1 MARNRQHEVREA
13 TDEGVKAAEEMGANI
28 LALSARAAEQSVNGF
43 SRMLGL
49 GQNTDNVM
57 QQSQRSVEVMQA
69 WTRLLGI
76 GYRDMSNEY
85 MNWARNQMQT
95 NVSSLVRLMQC
106 RTPDQLLA
114 SYNQLLGEH
123 IALALTLN
131 GRLAEISKEVVDR
144 TTERITEVAEQT
156 QQAKK
161 QAA

>member
-1 MARNRQHEVREA
+1 
-13 TDEGVKAAEEMGANI
+13 
-28 LALSARAAEQSVNGF
+28 
-43 SRMLGL
+43 
-49 GQNTDNVM
+49 
-57 QQSQRSVEVMQA
+57 
-69 WTRLLGI
+69 
-76 GYRDMSNEY
+76 MSNEY

-114 SYNQLLGEH
+114 CYNQLLGEH

-144 TTERITEVAEQT
+144 TTERITEVVEQT